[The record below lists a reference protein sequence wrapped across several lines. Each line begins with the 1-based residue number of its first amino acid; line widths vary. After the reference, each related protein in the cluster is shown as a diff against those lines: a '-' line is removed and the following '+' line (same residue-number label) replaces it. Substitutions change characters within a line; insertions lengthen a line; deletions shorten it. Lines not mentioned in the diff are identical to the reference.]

1 MILMCCSCDAPDLP
15 TRYVGR
21 LKVVAVDFYGA
32 VTQFNERTRAI
43 PDSDV
48 QQIFLNTP
56 QIYAFN
62 KQLLEELQARMDM
75 W

>member
-1 MILMCCSCDAPDLP
+1 MFTIFP
-15 TRYVGR
+15 TRYVDR

-32 VTQFNERTRAI
+32 VMQFNERKAI

-48 QQIFLNTP
+48 QQMFLNAP
-56 QIYAFN
+56 QIYELN
-62 KQLLEELQARMDM
+62 KQLLEELQARLDM

>member
-1 MILMCCSCDAPDLP
+1 MLP
-15 TRYVGR
+15 IRYVDR

-32 VTQFNERTRAI
+32 VLQYSERTKAI

-48 QQIFLNTP
+48 QQIFLNAP

-62 KQLLEELQARMDM
+62 KQLLEELQTRMDM